1 MDQARLQAKVAKGY
15 GKAAQRVGALT
26 TQYRPIDL
34 IDPMGA
40 AAYAALFADF
50 ASDAVFSFKRPP
62 LWDKPTAF
70 GLFDTTDVRAGDILV
85 APMGTYFVARFEPF
99 RPAVC
104 VLTNRTASF
113 TATGQSGSGVTDGS
127 SGDVCTL
134 AGYQDGYN
142 GQSSDGSG
150 LAEASGWPVS
160 IILKNKGERVS
171 SGLPGNLR
179 SGQFEMLAPIIP
191 GFTPR
196 PYMTVT
202 DDMGTEYTVDA
213 VELSQYGNRL
223 MISVNQI

>member
-26 TQYRPIDL
+26 TQYRPTSL
-34 IDPMGA
+34 TDPMGVA
-40 AAYAALFADF
+40 HATLFADF
-50 ASDAVFSFKRPP
+50 ASDAAFSFRKPP
-62 LWDKPTAF
+62 LWDKPTVF
-70 GLFDTTDVRAGDILV
+70 GLFDTTDVQAGDILV

-104 VLTNRTASF
+104 VLTNRTVSF
-113 TATGQSGSGVTDGS
+113 AATDQSGSGATDGS
-127 SGDVCTL
+127 SSDACNL

-142 GQSSDGSG
+142 GQSTDGTGSV
-150 LAEASGWPVS
+150 EASGWPVS

-213 VELSQYGNRL
+213 VEPSQYGNRL